1 MNQHASTCPRPTA
14 RDDVRRKL
22 EDALRGCTQS
32 GRLVGADEAAA
43 RMQDTCVHTR
53 EGRPLVLAIRDSEEI
68 AHALAHARAAGATVH
83 PVSSG
88 RNWGYGT
95 ARPGRGVADLIL
107 DLSQMNRILS
117 FDDDLGIVRVEPGV
131 TQGQLAAFLAR
142 KGARFMVPTT
152 GAGPD
157 CSLMGN
163 ALERGY
169 GMTPISD
176 HFQAVL
182 GLAAITAE
190 GRPYRSAL
198 QQGDAPG
205 PYRWGVGPYL
215 DGIFS
220 QSGGA
225 VVTEMVLQLRPRP
238 ERVEMFVFWLSRDSG
253 LGETVEAMRAL
264 CTRSGLE
271 IGGINLMNAARIEA
285 MAGASA
291 TRGCPWVGT
300 GVVFGRRRVVRAGRG
315 VIRQALRGK
324 VRALRFVNDDTLRL
338 ARRATGLRPLARLIP
353 AALHDMVSSVGAA
366 HEVLSGH
373 PNAFALQ
380 LAYAG
385 SDRPF
390 PKAGRGADP
399 AQDGCGLL
407 WYAPIV
413 PMRGDAARTYVDFVT
428 RTCATHGFVPPIT
441 FSTLSPSAFDSTV
454 PLLFPRDAE
463 NSARAMSCLRALIA
477 QGRAL
482 GFEPYRFHADL
493 MDEATSAA
501 PDHWWLA
508 ERVRAALDPDRV
520 ISPGRYAPSADLFG
534 LNADFIEG
542 RSQ

>member
-1 MNQHASTCPRPTA
+1 MKQRAANRPHPT
-14 RDDVRRKL
+14 DEGNVRKKL
-22 EDALRGCTQS
+22 EQTLRECGLSGCLLS
-32 GRLVGADEAAA
+32 EDETAA
-43 RMQDTCVHTR
+43 RMQDTCLHAR
-53 EGRPLVLAIRDSEEI
+53 SEQSLVLTIHDKEEVVRS
-68 AHALAHARAAGATVH
+68 LSHARTIGATVH

-88 RNWGYGT
+88 HNWGYGT
-95 ARPGRGVADLIL
+95 ARPGRGAADLIL
-107 DLSQMNRILS
+107 DLSPMNKILS
-117 FDDDLGIVRVEPGV
+117 FDDELGIVRVEPGV
-131 TQGQLAAFLAR
+131 TQGQLAAFLTE

-157 CSLMGN
+157 CSLIGN

-182 GLAAITAE
+182 GIAAITGE
-190 GRPYRSAL
+190 GRIYRSAL
-198 QQGDAPG
+198 QKSDAPT

-225 VVTEMVLQLRPRP
+225 VVTEMVLQLKPRP
-238 ERVEMFVFWLSRDSG
+238 ERVEMFVFWLSEASA
-253 LGETVEAMRAL
+253 LGGTVEAMRTL
-264 CTRSGLE
+264 CTQSGLE
-271 IGGINLMNAARIEA
+271 IGGINLMNSARIEA

-300 GVVFGRRRVVRAGRG
+300 GVVFGRRQVVRAGRG
-315 VIRQALRGK
+315 VIRKALRGQIQALR
-324 VRALRFVNDDTLRL
+324 FINEDTLRMARL
-338 ARRATGLRPLARLIP
+338 AAGLPPLARLIP
-353 AALHDMVSSVGAA
+353 AKLLDMVRSVEAA

-380 LAYAG
+380 LAYTG

-390 PKAGRGADP
+390 PKAGIGANP

-413 PMRGDAARTYVDFVT
+413 PMRGDAAHTYVDFVT
-428 RTCATHGFVPPIT
+428 RTCAAHDFLPPIT
-441 FSTLSPSAFDSTV
+441 FSTLSASAFDSTV

-463 NSARAMSCLRALIA
+463 NSARAMTCLRALIS
-477 QGRAL
+477 QGRKL

-508 ERVRAALDPDRV
+508 ERVRAALDPDRL
-520 ISPGRYAPSADLFG
+520 ISPGRYAPSNDTFDR
-534 LNADFIEG
+534 NPDFIG
-542 RSQ
+542 GGLH